1 MTAPSRTHRHR
12 TMAVALATALAALAL
27 AGCSSGA
34 ASTPTGP
41 GTATA
46 TAPAGPP
53 VLPVTSNPITNT
65 STVQALKIVSVMVE
79 NNVDPA
85 TKAIAPDHLEIAL
98 QNTGSTA
105 LTGFEIYYT
114 ITAATTKA
122 AENYYTKLPTSFT
135 IAPGATR
142 VANFDGTGQPDHF
155 PVNKFSLYYQ
165 SKNPLDVNVEVSA
178 ANTAVQKASA
188 HKAAGGPEGAN

>member
-12 TMAVALATALAALAL
+12 TMAVAIATALAALAL

-85 TKAIAPDHLEIAL
+85 TRAIAPDHLVIRT
-98 QNTGSTA
+98 Q
-105 LTGFEIYYT
+105 
-114 ITAATTKA
+114 
-122 AENYYTKLPTSFT
+122 
-135 IAPGATR
+135 
-142 VANFDGTGQPDHF
+142 
-155 PVNKFSLYYQ
+155 
-165 SKNPLDVNVEVSA
+165 
-178 ANTAVQKASA
+178 
-188 HKAAGGPEGAN
+188 